1 MDIDRAISEAIE
13 SVYEACDA
21 LDNVSLGV
29 AAIDDEMTTKKCFKM
44 DVVEFLMYL
53 SSSDGHIA
61 FQETDF
67 INTYFNWDLSS
78 DDVYQLIKEQNIYST
93 EFESTP
99 PVTIKI
105 AVEADKKI
113 QSIKPEMHSFSE
125 IIYNFYENIGKYFL
139 SCDNDIDDNEV
150 QDLTIYLNMLR
161 SYIDENLYN
170 KKKTFEEFMDESFE
184 SMRQGYQSDVITD
197 KSEESEKSLEEL
209 LQELNSLT
217 GLNDVKT
224 DVTSLINLLQI
235 RKIREDRG
243 LPSIPMSLHLVF
255 SGNPGTGKT
264 TVARLLAK
272 IYHKLGVLSQGH
284 LVEVDRSGLVGG
296 YVGQT
301 AIKVQD
307 VIKKSLGGILF
318 IDEAYSLTANKGE
331 NDYGLEAVDT
341 LLKGMEDYRDDLV
354 VIVAGYPDLMNG
366 FLDSNPGLRSRFN
379 KFINFVDYS
388 PEELLDIFIN
398 MCRKAGYNISE
409 NCKLYSKKYFQ
420 DIYKARG
427 INFANG
433 REVRNFFE
441 AAIVNQANRLATD
454 PSITNDELTTLEL
467 QDVQNIK
474 I

>member
-1 MDIDRAISEAIE
+1 
-13 SVYEACDA
+13 
-21 LDNVSLGV
+21 
-29 AAIDDEMTTKKCFKM
+29 MTT
-44 DVVEFLMYL
+44 
-53 SSSDGHIA
+53 S
-61 FQETDF
+61 
-67 INTYFNWDLSS
+67 
-78 DDVYQLIKEQNIYST
+78 YQ
-93 EFESTP
+93 
-99 PVTIKI
+99 
-105 AVEADKKI
+105 
-113 QSIKPEMHSFSE
+113 
-125 IIYNFYENIGKYFL
+125 
-139 SCDNDIDDNEV
+139 
-150 QDLTIYLNMLR
+150 
-161 SYIDENLYN
+161 
-170 KKKTFEEFMDESFE
+170 
-184 SMRQGYQSDVITD
+184 
-197 KSEESEKSLEEL
+197 
-209 LQELNSLT
+209 
-217 GLNDVKT
+217 
-224 DVTSLINLLQI
+224 
-235 RKIREDRG
+235 
-243 LPSIPMSLHLVF
+243 
-255 SGNPGTGKT
+255 
-264 TVARLLAK
+264 
-272 IYHKLGVLSQGH
+272 
-284 LVEVDRSGLVGG
+284 
-296 YVGQT
+296 
-301 AIKVQD
+301 
-307 VIKKSLGGILF
+307 
-318 IDEAYSLTANKGE
+318 GE